1 MSCPRLHTCHLANGI
16 TMREALR
23 VWQSFYC
30 EGMYAR
36 CERFKLA
43 ESGTEVPLRLL
54 PNGRLH
60 DAPTVTPVPVPHRGT
75 GR

>member
-1 MSCPRLHTCHLANGI
+1 MSCPRLATCHLASGI
-16 TMREALR
+16 QMPQALR

-30 EGMYAR
+30 DGIYRR

-43 ESGTEVPLRLL
+43 EAGSEVPLRLL
-54 PNGRLH
+54 PNGRLQD
-60 DAPTVTPVPVPHRGT
+60 DAVVSALAARRGP